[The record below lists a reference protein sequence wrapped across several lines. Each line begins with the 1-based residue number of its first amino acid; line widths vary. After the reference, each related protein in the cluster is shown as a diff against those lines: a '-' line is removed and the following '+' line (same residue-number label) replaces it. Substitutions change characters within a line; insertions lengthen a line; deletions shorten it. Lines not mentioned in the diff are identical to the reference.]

1 MRNASPA
8 ERAVS
13 VPVLPSHRSHP
24 LLLRRADTFIRGRD
38 PEVCLPGVLARYMR
52 LRHLLLPMP
61 LGPDDTLERFAAWA
75 LQPLFQTQ
83 ISAQAHAQAHARTG
97 SSGPP
102 GTVPF
107 MGTDKDVSRAAT
119 HLKNLYS
126 AAGIEKTPG
135 FCARRLRQGGTN
147 AAMQRDLPPKVVA
160 KRMGHNSGD
169 VHVENYTGMF
179 TESPF
184 VLARTAGHAGDHIR
198 LGRTAVSARRGPLR
212 PLYDAVSGL
221 PEGAGERLRGWLA
234 FGHPLAPSLRQ
245 MWMVLEHLPD
255 VLLQDLAVLQRSG
268 NDQVQAYYSGLNA
281 RSNQLNLLHWGRD
294 LSKDKQTSVVDSY
307 PFLDPSSELHHL
319 WLQYQDYVLE
329 RQQQLHVRNPPHSTI
344 QDLARKMDELYSAQA
359 AETVENGIV
368 TDEEDWQSGC
378 EEEAER
384 VSVSGSKRSRASK
397 GSSVASNSVVQ
408 LVGEVRDSLGV
419 LMQQSSRVPR
429 LQDAE
434 DVTVSARLHERLHVE
449 KTVQALAEKKQLMPE
464 LRSWENWSGQ
474 LMCDRFS
481 ATASER
487 AAARACPALSAASRR
502 PGTTRP
508 GSSCCGARA
517 SRPTTGEARE
527 RCASGRTSR

>member
-1 MRNASPA
+1 M
-8 ERAVS
+8 
-13 VPVLPSHRSHP
+13 
-24 LLLRRADTFIRGRD
+24 
-38 PEVCLPGVLARYMR
+38 
-52 LRHLLLPMP
+52 
-61 LGPDDTLERFAAWA
+61 
-75 LQPLFQTQ
+75 
-83 ISAQAHAQAHARTG
+83 
-97 SSGPP
+97 
-102 GTVPF
+102 
-107 MGTDKDVSRAAT
+107 
-119 HLKNLYS
+119 
-126 AAGIEKTPG
+126 
-135 FCARRLRQGGTN
+135 
-147 AAMQRDLPPKVVA
+147 
-160 KRMGHNSGD
+160 
-169 VHVENYTGMF
+169 
-179 TESPF
+179 
-184 VLARTAGHAGDHIR
+184 
-198 LGRTAVSARRGPLR
+198 
-212 PLYDAVSGL
+212 
-221 PEGAGERLRGWLA
+221 
-234 FGHPLAPSLRQ
+234 
-245 MWMVLEHLPD
+245 
-255 VLLQDLAVLQRSG
+255 
-268 NDQVQAYYSGLNA
+268 
-281 RSNQLNLLHWGRD
+281 
-294 LSKDKQTSVVDSY
+294 
-307 PFLDPSSELHHL
+307 
-319 WLQYQDYVLE
+319 LE

-359 AETVENGIV
+359 AETVEDGIV

-419 LMQQSSRVPR
+419 LMQQSSRVPC

-464 LRSWENWSGQ
+464 LRSWENWSVQ